1 MDLPAKLKEN
11 EYLLKVRPASE
22 GSTNPPTGFLAK
34 YTQKGELQKS
44 FDEWGIYYYWNYP
57 HGVKPEALPITLHVE
72 DFKSGW
78 KLFGWRYGK
87 SQNWA
92 EMIHPN
98 GFILEIYL
106 TNFLD
111 IVKETVVING
121 ELGGEYKWERNKLIK
136 KEL

>member
-11 EYLLKVRPASE
+11 EYLLKIRPSQE
-22 GSTNPPTGFLAK
+22 SYPNPPTGFLAK

-44 FDEWGIYYYWNYP
+44 FDDWGVNIYP
-57 HGVKPEALPITLHVE
+57 GRPIPDPLPIALHTEV
-72 DFKSGW
+72 FKSGW
-78 KLFGWRYGK
+78 KLFGWRFGK

-92 EMIHPN
+92 EMVHPD

-111 IVKETVVING
+111 IVQENVITFGVLEG
-121 ELGGEYKWERNKLIK
+121 EFKWEKNKLIK
-136 KEL
+136 NL